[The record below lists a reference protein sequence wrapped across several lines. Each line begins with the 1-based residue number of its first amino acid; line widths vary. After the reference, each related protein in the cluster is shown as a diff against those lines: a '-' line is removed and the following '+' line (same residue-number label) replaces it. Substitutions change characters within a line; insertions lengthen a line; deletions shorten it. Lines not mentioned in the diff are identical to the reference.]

1 MLRNAVSA
9 FTRVFDALISAF
21 TRVFDTL
28 ISAFT
33 RVFDTLISAF
43 TRVFDTLWYCAADPG
58 STPLLCGVPALRRI
72 AEEALRRVRDT
83 RLFQAWQGRLWLS
96 QAMPSDRFRA
106 RSPPNPPSDNPAC

>member
-1 MLRNAVSA
+1 MLRNAV
-9 FTRVFDALISAF
+9 SAF

-43 TRVFDTLWYCAADPG
+43 TRVFDTLGYCTADPG
-58 STPLLCGVPALRRI
+58 STPQLCGVPALRRI

-83 RLFQAWQGRLWLS
+83 RLFQVSQGRRGWLS
-96 QAMPSDRFRA
+96 QAKPSDRFRA
-106 RSPPNPPSDNPAC
+106 RSPPNPPA